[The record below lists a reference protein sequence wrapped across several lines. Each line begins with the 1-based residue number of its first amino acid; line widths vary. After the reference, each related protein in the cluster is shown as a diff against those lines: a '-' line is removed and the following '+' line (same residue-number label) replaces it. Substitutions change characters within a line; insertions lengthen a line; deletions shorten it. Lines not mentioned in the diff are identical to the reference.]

1 MAGEICKECDTV
13 DPASHIVHS
22 GTDGFYLGLAEGQLH
37 NICYDCGKKRYI
49 ESLMVVSLVEGMAD
63 FEA

>member
-13 DPASHIVHS
+13 DPASSIVHS

-37 NICYDCGKKRYI
+37 NIC
-49 ESLMVVSLVEGMAD
+49 
-63 FEA
+63 